1 MSEVAFQSDPAELR
15 ARLKSASELDPAR
28 LPRLA
33 HLCEAW
39 TEGMTA
45 RLKELTTGAFE
56 IVYQQ
61 CDVEGAP
68 DPEDQA
74 LATTLVAPLLCNR
87 FARPSFVLADRKLV
101 EVVLAT
107 FLGCQPSADLAQ
119 SRTPS
124 AFDQHFVRL
133 FFAKVMETASKVF
146 QPMASFDLSLGNFV
160 SPAEL
165 AELLGEEPERY
176 FVFRFEIEVAG
187 LTAPFSLALPKSFLS
202 PHRRFLSGTPE
213 KPEIGADEAWKKGI
227 EASFAQSDLRIDAVL
242 CKKKIPLSQVARFRV
257 GATVELDV
265 GLTSLIPLECED
277 RPMFRAK
284 VGRSRD
290 FYVVRVEERVD
301 PAQEF
306 IDDILSD

>member
-15 ARLKSASELDPAR
+15 ARLKSANELDPAR
-28 LPRLA
+28 LPRLS
-33 HLCEAW
+33 HLCDAW
-39 TEGMTA
+39 TEEMAA
-45 RLKELTTGAFE
+45 RVKELTTGSFE

-61 CDVEGAP
+61 CDVEPAP
-68 DPEDQA
+68 DPEDEA
-74 LATTLVAPLLCNR
+74 VAAMLIAPLLSNR
-87 FARPSFVLADRKLV
+87 FTKPSFVLADRKLV
-101 EVVLAT
+101 ELVLAT
-107 FLGCQPSADLAQ
+107 FLGCPPSPELAQ

-146 QPMASFDLSLGNFV
+146 QPMASFDLSLGSFV
-160 SPAEL
+160 SAAEL
-165 AELLGEEPERY
+165 AETLGEEPETY
-176 FVFRFEIEVAG
+176 FLFRFEMAVGDI
-187 LTAPFSLALPKSFLS
+187 TAPFSLALPKSFLS

-213 KPEIGADEAWKKGI
+213 RPGIDSDEAWKKGI
-227 EASFAQSDLRIDAVL
+227 EASFAQSDLKIQAVL
-242 CKKKIPLSQVARFRV
+242 CKKKIPLSQVARFKV
-257 GATVELDV
+257 GATIELDV

-290 FYVVRVEERVD
+290 SYVVRVEERID